1 MPGVPTPMRGQD
13 MTERKDSS
21 RRVLLAGSSLFKW
34 VFHQSIL
41 VNLDQKII
49 FTLMRQEHFRLS
61 LWEEKLKAPPE
72 PGWRAGWQERV
83 LRVSRWGQCRAAGR
97 GQSRWSS
104 TRCPHAGTPPAP
116 GWTWC
121 GWRAAAASRWCS
133 WYTVAQTSS
142 AVGGQGRRTRR
153 GVGGREDQSAYS
165 QNVLEELLTKS
176 QLP

>member
-1 MPGVPTPMRGQD
+1 

-83 LRVSRWGQCRAAGR
+83 LRVSR
-97 GQSRWSS
+97 
-104 TRCPHAGTPPAP
+104 
-116 GWTWC
+116 
-121 GWRAAAASRWCS
+121 
-133 WYTVAQTSS
+133 
-142 AVGGQGRRTRR
+142 
-153 GVGGREDQSAYS
+153 
-165 QNVLEELLTKS
+165 
-176 QLP
+176 